1 MGVDPQQ
8 HRQVTG
14 LFSSSSASRPL
25 RRGGRVRGEGGRARR
40 EGGRE
45 ALQDLWWREQ
55 VDGQRRDLLAAFLRL
70 GGLGA
75 LWLFLLFHLSFMLPS
90 VWKLHTVKEWITN
103 HTSPLGLEM
112 PAGHETYSDGPNGPG
127 FPDVIVP
134 IAMLLFR

>member
-14 LFSSSSASRPL
+14 LFPSSSASRPL
-25 RRGGRVRGEGGRARR
+25 RRGGRARR

-55 VDGQRRDLLAAFLRL
+55 VAAQRRDLWGAVLRL

-75 LWLFLLFHLSFMLPS
+75 LWLLLLFHLSFLLSS
-90 VWKLHTVKEWITN
+90 VWQLHTQNGWFAN
-103 HTSPLGLEM
+103 FTSPLGLEM
-112 PAGHETYSDGPNGPG
+112 ADGHEFYVGGPG
-127 FPDVIVP
+127 NPGYPDVILP
-134 IAMLLFR
+134 IALFLIR